1 MRRAMLAVA
10 VAALFLLPVQ
20 AAWAVG
26 GSLTAR
32 FNPDTENF
40 HGRVRS
46 SNDECS
52 AGRSVKI
59 FLITSGGRELQGR
72 THADEAGGWRLHLM
86 DAHGSYV
93 AVASRYEA
101 MHATCDR
108 LTSDAVDVM

>member
-1 MRRAMLAVA
+1 LRRAILAVA
-10 VAALFLLPVQ
+10 VAAAFMLPMH

-26 GSLTAR
+26 GSVTAR
-32 FNPDTENF
+32 FNPDTENL

-52 AGRSVKI
+52 A
-59 FLITSGGRELQGR
+59 
-72 THADEAGGWRLHLM
+72 
-86 DAHGSYV
+86 AHGSYV

-108 LTSDAVDVM
+108 LTSGAVDVM